1 MAPAVKQLTKKQLI
15 AQLNNDLAKEYSAL
29 IQYVQHQAVITGPEY
44 DSIRKELVIHSN
56 EEHMH
61 AISLAEQIDYLGGT
75 PTVKVGEIKVSANSK
90 TMLQQDLEGEIDAV
104 ARYRARIA
112 QAEML
117 REYGLRRALED
128 ILIMEEEHVR
138 DLQNALNQ

>member
-1 MAPAVKQLTKKQLI
+1 MTPAVKQLTKKQLI
-15 AQLNNDLAKEYSAL
+15 AELNNDLAKEYSAL

-61 AISLAEQIDYLGGT
+61 AISLAEQIDYLRGT